1 MKDRKIRRNADK
13 PIFLE
18 TKLGIGLSRKLD
30 IGSNGHQINLTNL
43 W

>member
-1 MKDRKIRRNADK
+1 MKDRKMRRNADQ

-18 TKLGIGLSRKLD
+18 TKLGNVLSGKLD
-30 IGSNGHQINLTNL
+30 IGSNRHQINLTNL